1 MTVIKKAGINMK
13 TDIIKH
19 NYKNH
24 RLYNEFQQ
32 SRYDDADF
40 AYQWAD
46 TKNDFLEWA
55 SMYEIDS
62 DGGN

>member
-1 MTVIKKAGINMK
+1 MK